1 MYNIIERYMNIIK
14 KEDIQKFAL
23 SKNVNL
29 NSDELDFTYLFI
41 KKNWKEIIKNP
52 SIFNIDR
59 YKNKYSSENF
69 PKIKQVYKEYFQKF
83 GSLL

>member
-14 KEDIQKFAL
+14 KEDIQNFAL
-23 SKNVNL
+23 KKNVQL
-29 NSDELDFTYLFI
+29 SQEELDFTYLFI
-41 KKNWKEIIKNP
+41 KKNWKEIIQNP
-52 SIFNIDR
+52 AIFDIDR
-59 YKNKYSSENF
+59 YKNNYSSENF